1 MAHPNKTGESNTKM
15 KQSLSQ
21 AQSAVEIFCG
31 SATALP
37 GVGRWIRVFRAG
49 DALESW
55 AKLGFGAVP
64 NKPATD
70 RHCDHA
76 KLLRPPPPLSSTR

>member
-37 GVGRWIRVFRAG
+37 GVGAVDQRVSRGRCAG
-49 DALESW
+49 V
-55 AKLGFGAVP
+55 LG
-64 NKPATD
+64 
-70 RHCDHA
+70 
-76 KLLRPPPPLSSTR
+76 